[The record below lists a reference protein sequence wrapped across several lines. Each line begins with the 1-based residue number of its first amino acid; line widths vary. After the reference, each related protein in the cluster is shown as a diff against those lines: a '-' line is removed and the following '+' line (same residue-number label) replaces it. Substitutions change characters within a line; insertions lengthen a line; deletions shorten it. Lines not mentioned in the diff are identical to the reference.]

1 VGWWEGREG
10 GGCGDVFFV
19 FSAIR
24 GKLGIMGVFQL
35 WFALGFF

>member
-1 VGWWEGREG
+1 MEG